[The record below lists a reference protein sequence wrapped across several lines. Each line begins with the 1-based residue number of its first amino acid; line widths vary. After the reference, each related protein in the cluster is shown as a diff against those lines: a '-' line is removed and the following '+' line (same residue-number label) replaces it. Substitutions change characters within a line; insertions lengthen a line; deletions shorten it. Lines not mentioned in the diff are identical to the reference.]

1 MHYVYLLR
9 CADHTLYVGATSN
22 LKRREDHHNDGH
34 GGSYTAAR
42 RPVRLVYA
50 EQHRSKPEALKRER
64 QIKRWSAQKKEL
76 LVRGDTAH
84 LSGLSQKARVRTG
97 FSWKDLVEL
106 SRKGLGDHVETR
118 QDAAVDA
125 DRNRATRN

>member
-1 MHYVYLLR
+1 MASSSCNALR
-9 CADHTLYVGATSN
+9 LFTRCRPHVAWERLN
-22 LKRREDHHNDGH
+22 LKRRGPSQRRTR
-34 GGSYTAAR
+34 GGYTAAR

-50 EQHRSKPEALKRER
+50 EQHRSKPEALERER

-106 SRKGLGDHVETR
+106 SRQRSRERCTPRSSGDFL
-118 QDAAVDA
+118 
-125 DRNRATRN
+125 